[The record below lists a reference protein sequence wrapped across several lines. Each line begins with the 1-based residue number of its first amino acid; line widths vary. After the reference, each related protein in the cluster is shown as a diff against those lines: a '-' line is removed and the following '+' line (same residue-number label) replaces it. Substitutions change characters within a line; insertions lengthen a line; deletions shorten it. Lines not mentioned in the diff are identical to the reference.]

1 MGTHSKPL
9 DDAWH
14 VSYDQP
20 LVTDEYLDS
29 LIPAFARSARLAE
42 RAGFDGVDVK
52 ACHRYL
58 ASCLL
63 SGFDR
68 PGRYG
73 GDYEGRTRLIR
84 ESFAAAAS
92 AVSPGFIMA
101 SRLNYYD
108 GIELPGWGCSPD
120 DFHQVMLDEPLRLTR
135 DLIKEGLCLVNV
147 TMGSPYYNPYVNRP
161 ANRGAAHPEH
171 PLAGVRR
178 LVSGAKAANSEV
190 SAVATGLSWL
200 RQYGPNLAA
209 ALVRDGWADFA
220 GFGRMNFAYPD
231 FPRDLK
237 ETGSIDGEK
246 CCVGCGLCTAM
257 MRAGGSTGCPVRDKD
272 YYLPNTVRCA
282 RRRRDSLKTA
292 IITGGARGIG
302 LGIAKALRAEGYCLA
317 LIGRSPYEKVRNTV
331 EALGEAVYEAMD
343 IADLDSH
350 QAALDRILAAC
361 GPIDLLVNNAGIAPK
376 VRADLMEMTPAS
388 FDEVMAV
395 NLRGPILYPA
405 RSAPYA
411 GGESAAGRRLY
422 APHHHDDVYVR
433 LYGLGEPGRILRFQS
448 RPFHG
453 QHLVCRPPFR

>member
-1 MGTHSKPL
+1 MNLERFEPFSYHSADEAKRELEACGLPFSEDMAPLWEKKKLAGHTAPNRILFQPMEGCDGERDGRPGEATLRRYRRFARGGAGVIWGEACAVVPEGRANPRQLMLTEENLPDYQRLVEMMREEARKSWGGEPVILLQLTHSGRFSRPEPGPLKPLLGTHSKPL

-84 ESFAAAAS
+84 ESFAAAAA

-135 DLIKEGLCLVNV
+135 DLVKEGLCLVNV

-178 LVSGAKAANSEV
+178 LVSGARAANSEV

-231 FPRDLK
+231 FPLDLRDK
-237 ETGSIDGEK
+237 GAIEGEK

-257 MRAGGSTGCPVRDKD
+257 MRAGGSTGCPVRDKE
-272 YYLPNTVRCA
+272 YYLPQYR
-282 RRRRDSLKTA
+282 
-292 IITGGARGIG
+292 
-302 LGIAKALRAEGYCLA
+302 ALCQKKEG
-317 LIGRSPYEKVRNTV
+317 
-331 EALGEAVYEAMD
+331 
-343 IADLDSH
+343 
-350 QAALDRILAAC
+350 
-361 GPIDLLVNNAGIAPK
+361 
-376 VRADLMEMTPAS
+376 
-388 FDEVMAV
+388 
-395 NLRGPILYPA
+395 
-405 RSAPYA
+405 
-411 GGESAAGRRLY
+411 
-422 APHHHDDVYVR
+422 
-433 LYGLGEPGRILRFQS
+433 
-448 RPFHG
+448 
-453 QHLVCRPPFR
+453 